1 MRNNSV
7 ALYPVPVDDYL
18 NILTKSKVHIEV
30 HDMTGRLVIRV
41 KRNQTHKG
49 LNRLDMSLLKSGVYN
64 FTITYQGTT
73 TTKKVIKR

>member
-1 MRNNSV
+1 MKTR
-7 ALYPVPVDDYL
+7 LDIY
-18 NILTKSKVHIEV
+18 IEV
-30 HDMTGRLVIRV
+30 YDMTGRLVIRV

-49 LNRLDMSLLKSGVYN
+49 LNRLNMSLLKSGVYN